1 MALLLSKSKDSGT
14 GMPYKSA
21 KQRAYLHAKKPEVA
35 ARFDRDIKAKGEPSI
50 KKAKKKGKR

>member
-1 MALLLSKSKDSGT
+1 MS
-14 GMPYKSA
+14 PYKSA